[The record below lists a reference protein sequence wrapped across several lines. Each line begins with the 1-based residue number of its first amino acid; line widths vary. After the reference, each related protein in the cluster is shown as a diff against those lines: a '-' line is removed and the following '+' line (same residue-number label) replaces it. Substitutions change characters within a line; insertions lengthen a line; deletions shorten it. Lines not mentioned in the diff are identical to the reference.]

1 MERVIHTEKIDEFNF
16 LNVEV
21 EEFTSSCSQRKV
33 NARTPRYLK

>member
-21 EEFTSSCSQRKV
+21 EEFTCSCSQR
-33 NARTPRYLK
+33 